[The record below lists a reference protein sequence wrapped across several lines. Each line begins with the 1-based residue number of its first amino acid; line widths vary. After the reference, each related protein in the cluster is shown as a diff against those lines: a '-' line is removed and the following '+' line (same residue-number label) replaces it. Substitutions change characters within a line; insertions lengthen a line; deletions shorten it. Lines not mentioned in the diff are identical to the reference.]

1 VAEGRSTY
9 VRTYCRKNKH
19 GALSPCLGGN
29 VITRILLKPSSKLNL
44 IVASIAFTTC
54 TIFAV
59 VTNSMLVKHSM
70 REHSQ
75 PAIAIRPVFS
85 ASNGVQRDKVGLL
98 LWNLLRV
105 EEHYGI

>member
-1 VAEGRSTY
+1 
-9 VRTYCRKNKH
+9 
-19 GALSPCLGGN
+19 
-29 VITRILLKPSSKLNL
+29 
-44 IVASIAFTTC
+44 
-54 TIFAV
+54 
-59 VTNSMLVKHSM
+59 M